1 MIDKLVRHI
10 GRLLEE
16 YLGTIIP
23 SMEDTTKVSFIG
35 KDVVEAKNRLVIS
48 LFGIERETAGG
59 IVPTRKSD
67 LNNSTQKFPPLLLN
81 LNLLFAAVY
90 DEINYTKAL
99 EVISS
104 TLLFL
109 QTHPSIKFKN
119 ATYTLEILSPNSQE
133 LNNIWSTMGGQYYPS
148 VLCKLRRVIIDAEEV
163 QNTGGV
169 VKEIDIEITN

>member
-1 MIDKLVRHI
+1 MIDKLVKHI
-10 GRLLEE
+10 GEQLEE
-16 YLGTIIP
+16 YLGPIIP
-23 SMEDTTKVSFIG
+23 RMEGTTKVSFIG
-35 KDVVEAKNRLVIS
+35 KDVAGTKNRLVIS

-67 LNNSTQKFPPLLLN
+67 LNSSTQKYPPLLLN

-90 DEINYTKAL
+90 DDENYIKAL
-99 EVISS
+99 KVLSA

-109 QTHPSIKFKN
+109 QTNTSIKFEDT
-119 ATYTLEILSPNSQE
+119 TYTLEILSPNSQE

-148 VLCKLRRVIIDAEEV
+148 VLCKLRRVTIDAEEV

-169 VKEIDIEITN
+169 VKEIDVKMSN